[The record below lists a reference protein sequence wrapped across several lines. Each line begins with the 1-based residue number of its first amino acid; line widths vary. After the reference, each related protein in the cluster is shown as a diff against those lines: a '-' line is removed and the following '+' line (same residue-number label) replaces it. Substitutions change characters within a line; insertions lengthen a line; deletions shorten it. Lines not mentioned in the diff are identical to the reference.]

1 MLITLPLYILRELC
15 KAFAM
20 SLLIYTFV
28 FLVMFCGGVVSSG
41 VTIATVIQIIPY
53 LFPMMSRLVLPLSI
67 ITGILISYGRFS
79 ANNEFIAA
87 QASGIHPF
95 WLGVPAL
102 VVAFFSSIITIYM
115 NADLM
120 TWSVQKMERRILA
133 DRTNIINSKLKKPG
147 SFSFKIPGSITFGI
161 CRLPAAWNPAGSKA
175 VGIDFAV
182 FKQPGAEADQG
193 EIWDTNYPYPETR
206 ILAKDHN
213 IDVTKDDQD
222 NMIIVGDFRDAIETS
237 KLGRNVASIQ
247 TMPQTSANF
256 VHPNTGFNL
265 MFDSKRLQYMGID
278 KLKFIWHEEELPR
291 YKKCVESEVAELK
304 RDIPVA
310 LKSLRQESTPEIQAA
325 LELPAGEKASVEKLR
340 AVWSAI
346 SDGAGK
352 GATALAAMAGRLKRA
367 HDHTEAVENRLI
379 GINAEIQ
386 VKLVMSFACIFFA
399 FFGIPLAMLGKR
411 GSSAVGF
418 AIGGGF
424 AFLFYMVITALHGA
438 VRDETVSW
446 HILWAPN
453 LTVFLASIFLWYRM
467 TRQVA

>member
-28 FLVMFCGGVVSSG
+28 FLVMFCGGVVGSG
-41 VTIATVIQIIPY
+41 VTLATVIQIIPY

-79 ANNEFIAA
+79 ANSEFIAA

-102 VVAFFSSIITIYM
+102 VVAFFSSIITIWL
-115 NADLM
+115 NADVM
-120 TWSVQKMERRILA
+120 TGSVKKMERRILA
-133 DRTNIINSKLKKPG
+133 DRTNIINAKLKKPG
-147 SFSFKIPGSITFGI
+147 SFSFKIPRSITFGI
-161 CRLPAAWNPAGSKA
+161 CRLPTIWNPPGSKA

-182 FKQPGAEADQG
+182 FKQPGAEPEPG
-193 EIWDTNYPYPETR
+193 EVWDTNYPYPETR

-213 IDVTKDDQD
+213 IDVTKDEED

-256 VHPNTGFNL
+256 IHPNTGFNL
-265 MFDSKRLQYMGID
+265 IFDSRRLQYMGID
-278 KLKFIWHEEELPR
+278 QLKLEWEKTSAAYR
-291 YKKCVESEVAELK
+291 KSVESEAAQLK
-304 RDIPVA
+304 RNIPVA
-310 LKSLRQESTPEIQAA
+310 LKSLGRETTPEIAAA
-325 LELPAGEKASVEKLR
+325 LELPAGEKKSVEKLR
-340 AVWSAI
+340 AVWAGLSA
-346 SDGAGK
+346 GAGK
-352 GATALAAMAGRLKRA
+352 GAAALANMAGQLQRA
-367 HDHTEAVENRLI
+367 HSGTESVENRLI

-399 FFGIPLAMLGKR
+399 FFGIPLAMLSKR
-411 GSSAVGF
+411 GSSGVGF

-438 VRDETVSW
+438 VRDETVGW
-446 HILWAPN
+446 YVLWIPN
-453 LTVFLASIFLWYRM
+453 LSVFFVSIYLWYRM

>member
-102 VVAFFSSIITIYM
+102 VIAFFSSIITIWL
-115 NADLM
+115 NADVM
-120 TWSVQKMERRILA
+120 TGSVKKMERCILA

-182 FKQPGAEADQG
+182 FKQPGAGQG
-193 EIWDTNYPYPETR
+193 EGEVWDANYPYPETR

-265 MFDSKRLQYMGID
+265 MFDSRRLQYMGID
-278 KLKFIWHEEELPR
+278 QLKLEWGK
-291 YKKCVESEVAELK
+291 ESERYQKSVEAEAAELK

-310 LKSLRQESTPEIQAA
+310 LKTLRQEPTPEIAVA
-325 LELPAGEKASVEKLR
+325 LDMPAGEKASVEKLR
-340 AVWSAI
+340 VAWDAI
-346 SDGAGK
+346 GAGAGK
-352 GATALAAMAGRLKRA
+352 GAAALAAMAGRLKKTR
-367 HDHTEAVENRLI
+367 DNTEAVESRLI

-411 GSSAVGF
+411 GSSALGF

-446 HILWAPN
+446 YILWVPN
-453 LTVFLASIFLWYRM
+453 LTVFLVSIFLWYRM